1 MFATR
6 ALVAWLPVLVLAIL
20 NGALRE
26 LLLVL
31 ALGKSDGYLL
41 SGLLLLAF
49 VVLAAI
55 ALALTLIFEFGLGI
69 LQGHSWTEM
78 LAQYTLMDGNIWP
91 LVPLG
96 VFVAPLVGWR
106 CKGAS

>member
-26 LLLVL
+26 LLLVP

-41 SGLLLLAF
+41 SGLLLLASSS
-49 VVLAAI
+49 
-55 ALALTLIFEFGLGI
+55 
-69 LQGHSWTEM
+69 SW
-78 LAQYTLMDGNIWP
+78 P
-91 LVPLG
+91 SRSP
-96 VFVAPLVGWR
+96 
-106 CKGAS
+106 